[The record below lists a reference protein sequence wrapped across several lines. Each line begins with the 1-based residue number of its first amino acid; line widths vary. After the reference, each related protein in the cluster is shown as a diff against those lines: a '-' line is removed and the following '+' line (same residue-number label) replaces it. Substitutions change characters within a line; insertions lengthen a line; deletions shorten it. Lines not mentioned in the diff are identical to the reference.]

1 MSPVIPHITSEC
13 LSKIGFKNNIVWPQ
27 VIKEYL
33 KTNEMIIVIQING
46 KKRNTIELTNEIE
59 ENELIEKIKK
69 LKLVDKYIENKKI
82 IKTIYVKNRLIN
94 IIIK

>member
-1 MSPVIPHITSEC
+1 MSE
-13 LSKIGFKNNIVWPQ
+13 IGFKNNIVWPQ

-69 LKLVDKYIENKKI
+69 MKLVDKYIENKKI